1 MEQSNQHV
9 KYIVMG
15 SYEVPLIQ
23 GYSIGV
29 YSGNLVISHN
39 GDTMVVEAF
48 SKPKSWTPF
57 KDIMDSMS
65 HNDNAVII
73 GEGTM
78 RINDVIIEGIDGVSW
93 SSRAYITTRHGG
105 DGLQRYYH
113 LIGINRGDRPMAPLT
128 RLKAIDDGG
137 EAIHEDNELSELGN
151 TVLSSFTSDVNQDK
165 ITIRAS

>member
-1 MEQSNQHV
+1 
-9 KYIVMG
+9 MG
-15 SYEVPLIQ
+15 FYEVPVIQ

-73 GEGTM
+73 GDGTM
-78 RINDVIIEGIDGVSW
+78 RINDVIIEGIDDVSW
-93 SSRAYITTRHGG
+93 FSRAYITTRHGG

-113 LIGINRGDRPMAPLT
+113 LIRINRGDKPMAPLT
-128 RLKAIDDGG
+128 RLKAIEEKDATRNDT
-137 EAIHEDNELSELGN
+137 DELDELGN
-151 TVLSSFTSDVNQDK
+151 TVLSSFIGDVNQNK